1 LWRIGAGYVTRV
13 ARDLANC
20 VVVITG
26 ASSGIGRA
34 AARRFALEGSGLV
47 LAARA
52 EGPLRDAAEEC
63 ERLGAGVLAVPT
75 DVRDESAV
83 LALASR
89 AVEGF
94 GRLDVWV
101 NSAGVMAYGR
111 FAEVPSDVF
120 RAVIETNLFG
130 QVHGA
135 RAALPHFHRQHSG
148 VLINLSSV
156 WGRVPAPDVSAYV
169 ASKFAVRAL
178 GECLRQELRD
188 VPDVDVAT
196 ILPQAV
202 DTPIFVR
209 AANYSG
215 RSVRPIPPLVD
226 PEDVAEGIVL
236 CAQSPRREVTY
247 GRMGRLVAVA
257 HSFLPALY
265 NRLLPPAF
273 EAGNYGNERVD
284 AKEGGVLRGE
294 SAPHGQK
301 GGWKTDRRG
310 ELRRALLATL
320 RGSARGLSGRRA

>member
-1 LWRIGAGYVTRV
+1 MSPGV

-34 AARRFALEGSGLV
+34 AARRFALEGSSLV

-63 ERLGAGVLAVPT
+63 ERLGAAVLAVPT

-111 FAEVPSDVF
+111 FGEVPSEVF

-156 WGRVPAPDVSAYV
+156 WGRVTAPDVSAYV

-178 GECLRQELRD
+178 GECLRQELRN

-215 RSVRPIPPLVD
+215 RSVRPIPPLLD
-226 PEDVAEGIVL
+226 PEEVADGIVL
-236 CAQSPRREVTY
+236 CAQSPKREVTY
-247 GRMGRLVAVA
+247 ARMGRLLEVA
-257 HSFLPALY
+257 HSLVPGLY
-265 NRLLPPAF
+265 NRFLPPAF
-273 EAGNYGNERVD
+273 EAGNYGNERVAPKD
-284 AKEGGVLRGE
+284 GGVLHGE
-294 SAPHGQK
+294 SAPHSRRD
-301 GGWKTDRRG
+301 GWKTDRRG

-320 RGSARGLSGRRA
+320 RGSARGLRGRRL

>member
-1 LWRIGAGYVTRV
+1 MSSRV

-34 AARRFALEGSGLV
+34 AARRFALEGSRLV
-47 LAARA
+47 LAART
-52 EGPLRDAAEEC
+52 EGPLQDAAVEC
-63 ERLGAGVLAVPT
+63 ERLGAAVVAVPT
-75 DVRDESAV
+75 DVRDEGAV

-89 AVEGF
+89 AADDF

-101 NSAGVMAYGR
+101 NSAGVIAYGR
-111 FAEVPSDVF
+111 FGEVPSDIF

-130 QVHGA
+130 QVHAA
-135 RAALPHFHRQHSG
+135 RAALPHFQRQRSG

-156 WGRVPAPDVSAYV
+156 WGRVTAPDVSAYV

-202 DTPIFVR
+202 DTPIFAR

-215 RSVRPIPPLVD
+215 RSVRPIPPLVE
-226 PEDVAEGIVL
+226 PEQVAEGIVR
-236 CAQSPRREVTY
+236 CAHSPKREVTY
-247 GRMGRLVAVA
+247 GRMGRLLEFA
-257 HSFLPALY
+257 HSLLPGLY

-284 AKEGGVLRGE
+284 ATEGGVLRGE
-294 SAPHGQK
+294 SAPYGQK

-310 ELRRALLATL
+310 GLRRALLATL
-320 RGSARGLSGRRA
+320 RGSARGLHGRRS

>member
-1 LWRIGAGYVTRV
+1 V
-13 ARDLANC
+13 ARNLANC

-34 AARRFALEGSGLV
+34 AARQFALERSRLV

-52 EGPLRDAAEEC
+52 EGPLRDVTKEC
-63 ERLGAGVLAVPT
+63 ERLGAEAMAVAT
-75 DVRDESAV
+75 DVRDEGAV
-83 LALASR
+83 AALASR
-89 AVEGF
+89 AAERF

-111 FAEVPSDVF
+111 FGEVPSDVF
-120 RAVIETNLFG
+120 RAVIETNFFG

-135 RAALPHFHRQHSG
+135 RAALPHFRRQQSG
-148 VLINLSSV
+148 VLISLSSV
-156 WGRVPAPDVSAYV
+156 WGRVTAPDVSAYV
-169 ASKFAVRAL
+169 ASKFAVRAF

-202 DTPIFVR
+202 DTPIFAH

-226 PEDVAEGIVL
+226 PEEVAHGIVL
-236 CAQSPRREVTY
+236 CAQSPKREVTY
-247 GRMGRLVAVA
+247 SRMGRLLEVA
-257 HSFLPALY
+257 HAILPGVY

-273 EAGNYGNERVD
+273 EAGNYGDEPVEPK
-284 AKEGGVLRGE
+284 AGGVLRA
-294 SAPHGQK
+294 APELHGQE
-301 GGWKTDRRG
+301 GGWKRARRG
-310 ELRRALLATL
+310 ELRRALLATMG
-320 RGSARGLSGRRA
+320 GSARGLRHRHRAGAGR

>member
-1 LWRIGAGYVTRV
+1 MSPGV
-13 ARDLANC
+13 ARDLASC

-34 AARRFALEGSGLV
+34 AARRFALEGSSLV

-63 ERLGAGVLAVPT
+63 ERLGAAVLAVPT
-75 DVRDESAV
+75 DVRDEGAV

-89 AVEGF
+89 AVESF

-101 NSAGVMAYGR
+101 NNAGVIAYGR
-111 FAEVPSDVF
+111 FGEVPSDVF

-135 RAALPHFHRQHSG
+135 RAALPHFHHQRSG
-148 VLINLSSV
+148 VVINLSSV
-156 WGRVPAPDVSAYV
+156 WGRVTAPDVSAYV

-188 VPDVDVAT
+188 VRDVYVAT

-202 DTPIFVR
+202 DTPIFAR

-226 PEDVAEGIVL
+226 PEEVAEGIVF
-236 CAQSPRREVTY
+236 CAQSPKREVTY
-247 GRMGRLVAVA
+247 SRMGRLMEVA
-257 HSFLPALY
+257 HSLLPGLY

-273 EAGNYGNERVD
+273 EAGNYGNERVE

-294 SAPHGQK
+294 SALHGEN

-310 ELRRALLATL
+310 ELRRALRATL
-320 RGSARGLSGRRA
+320 RGAVRGR